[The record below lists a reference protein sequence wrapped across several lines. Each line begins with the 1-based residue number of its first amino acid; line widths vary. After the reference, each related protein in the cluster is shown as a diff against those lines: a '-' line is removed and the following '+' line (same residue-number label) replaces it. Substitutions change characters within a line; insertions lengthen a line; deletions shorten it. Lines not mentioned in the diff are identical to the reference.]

1 MRFAAVEV
9 FGARFQMFMQVFL
22 RGVVGF
28 WRTFGVFY
36 MRLLRFAVKTNFSA
50 KHIFNKEYFLQRIF
64 AAKTN
69 FPINTNFPIKPVFN
83 KKHSLKEYFELFP
96 KYTPALR
103 LEGRDPNRLA
113 AKSP

>member
-9 FGARFQMFMQVFL
+9 FGARFQMFMQAFFFFFFFE
-22 RGVVGF
+22 GVVGF

-36 MRLLRFAVKTNFSA
+36 MRLLRFAAKTNFSA

-69 FPINTNFPIKPVFN
+69 FSYKICF
-83 KKHSLKEYFELFP
+83 
-96 KYTPALR
+96 
-103 LEGRDPNRLA
+103 
-113 AKSP
+113 

>member
-69 FPINTNFPIKPVFN
+69 F
-83 KKHSLKEYFELFP
+83 SY
-96 KYTPALR
+96 KYKFSYKTCF
-103 LEGRDPNRLA
+103 
-113 AKSP
+113 

>member
-36 MRLLRFAVKTNFSA
+36 MRLLRFAAKTNFSA

-64 AAKTN
+64 TAKTN
-69 FPINTNFPIKPVFN
+69 F
-83 KKHSLKEYFELFP
+83 SY
-96 KYTPALR
+96 KYKFSYKTCF
-103 LEGRDPNRLA
+103 
-113 AKSP
+113 